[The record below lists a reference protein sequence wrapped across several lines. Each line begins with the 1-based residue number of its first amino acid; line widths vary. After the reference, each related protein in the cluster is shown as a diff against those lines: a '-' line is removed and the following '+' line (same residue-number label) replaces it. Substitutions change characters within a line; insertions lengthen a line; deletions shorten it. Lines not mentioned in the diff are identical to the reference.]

1 MLCVWL
7 GTDRI
12 VIRIN
17 GRRIYVKRKEVFGA
31 VVPTQYRSQMP
42 EGNRHGA
49 REIGQSTQH
58 SSCMIPISNPEYGL
72 SIPLPN
78 C

>member
-31 VVPTQYRSQMP
+31 VVPTQYRSQCRRVIGMVP
-42 EGNRHGA
+42 EKSGSQRNTA
-49 REIGQSTQH
+49 
-58 SSCMIPISNPEYGL
+58 PA
-72 SIPLPN
+72 
-78 C
+78 